1 MLRDGA
7 KSRRS
12 RSFVGIA
19 AAAATAVVA
28 IGRSLVG
35 KLRDEIRGARRQITE
50 SEYTAGLLRCDQVW
64 SCRKAW
70 PQVCRACGCVAGQA
84 DRRPARLRMA
94 LLLLAVRVQPVC
106 HQGRRRPLP
115 LKKGYCFFSLVA
127 FDEVRRGVVYTEKDG
142 NNKTT
147 ERLGSATGPAVLVP
161 EAKCKPPPS

>member
-70 PQVCRACGCVAGQA
+70 PLSPGKLTVDQLGYGWHCCCLPFGSSQYVIKVDD
-84 DRRPARLRMA
+84 DRFR
-94 LLLLAVRVQPVC
+94 
-106 HQGRRRPLP
+106 
-115 LKKGYCFFSLVA
+115 
-127 FDEVRRGVVYTEKDG
+127 
-142 NNKTT
+142 
-147 ERLGSATGPAVLVP
+147 
-161 EAKCKPPPS
+161 